1 MEPRESAILKLN
13 IRHQLGS
20 REFNYPHGQD
30 KNTLFLNKI
39 LNNIVLNDEEFHQKS
54 GYKFE
59 FKCEIVKQKYNLN
72 VITPRPFS
80 NYEILFEVVY
90 QIVEEC
96 LKWLDLSEIDNFEIK
111 VSDGGEL
118 SKCTYYD
125 LASWALDRRDSAII
139 SYPLYSK
146 EKMDKIR
153 QYRTQIFEQ
162 ERFEYNRQMVERH
175 MSPEYRFELTQIQSK
190 KEKPNK
196 LKKLI
201 NKFKNYANI
210 NI

>member
-1 MEPRESAILKLN
+1 MEPRESVILKLQL
-13 IRHQLGS
+13 RHQLGN
-20 REFNYPHGQD
+20 REFNYPHAQD
-30 KNTLFLNKI
+30 KNTIFLNKI
-39 LNNIVLNDEEFHQKS
+39 LKNIVLSDEQVKKS
-54 GYKFE
+54 GYEFE
-59 FKCEIVKQKYNLN
+59 FKCEITRQKYNFT
-72 VITPRPFS
+72 VTTPRRFS
-80 NYEILFEVVY
+80 NYELLFEVVY
-90 QIVEEC
+90 QVVEEC

-139 SYPLYSK
+139 DYPGYSK
-146 EKMDKIR
+146 EKLEKIR
-153 QYRTQIFEQ
+153 QYRTQILEQ

-201 NKFKNYANI
+201 NKFKEYANI
-210 NI
+210 NL